1 MSLSWGSDGDRDA
14 MAEHGSWRDLA
25 KFCGAMAVHLWS
37 VAEEWAEDQFRG
49 WTVYD
54 WALCGLLAILG
65 VGTVWAAL
73 DTFLP

>member
-1 MSLSWGSDGDRDA
+1 
-14 MAEHGSWRDLA
+14 MAERGSWRDLA
-25 KFCGAMAVHLWS
+25 KFCGAMAVYLWS

-54 WALCGLLAILG
+54 WALSGLLVLLC